1 MLVPIPMGRGWVVR
15 APLTDDCW
23 DAVATSAVGEPR
35 EKHPGKLE
43 VPVSAQPVVLVEA
56 MPAPLRRAECGELEA
71 LSVMLR
77 VPLRLPTTVGVKL
90 TEIVQLLPAAT
101 VEPHALVWAKSP
113 DTPIWVTVSAAVPSF
128 DSVSS
133 WLTLAVPRDWLAK
146 LSTAGLRDACGVP
159 GGGED
164 GALGA
169 ELEQPPASRQQAKTK
184 AARPRCKLENIIFL
198 LSNTK
203 NGLDNGAGIGIFL
216 MLERF

>member
-1 MLVPIPMGRGWVVR
+1 
-15 APLTDDCW
+15 
-23 DAVATSAVGEPR
+23 VGEPR

-56 MPAPLRRAECGELEA
+56 MPAPLRRAECGEPEA
-71 LSVMLR
+71 LSVILT
-77 VPLRLPTTVGVKL
+77 VPLRLPTTAGVKL

-101 VEPHALVWAKSP
+101 VEPHVLVWAKSP
-113 DTPIWVTVSAAVPSF
+113 DTSMRVTVSAAVPSF

-146 LSTAGLRDACGVP
+146 LSTAGLREACGVP

-184 AARPRCKLENIIFL
+184 TARPRCRLENIIFL
-198 LSNTK
+198 SSNTK
-203 NGLDNGAGIGIFL
+203 NGLDNGASIGIFL
-216 MLERF
+216 MLERFGIDIAMPSKKTVLPRVLSALFCLGFSWR